1 MKKTTLT
8 KSQMAALCQVSR
20 KTFVKRLSG
29 AGITIKGYLIFP
41 KQQQEIFEKLGEPP
55 SIKSEK

>member
-1 MKKTTLT
+1 MKETTLT
-8 KSQMAALCQVSR
+8 KSQMAALYRISR
-20 KTFVKRLSG
+20 KTFVKRLKLIG
-29 AGITIKGYLIFP
+29 VEIKGYLIFP